1 MHGRCNQLVNKN
13 GQPATTENLDKLQ
26 CNAND
31 SPFYE
36 QYKAYSDAYLAG
48 QDSGFKNDFCKAY
61 RAMGTIG
68 LIAPAEYFD
77 DAAGVIISA

>member
-1 MHGRCNQLVNKN
+1 MDAAISLSTRMASPPPPRTSTKSS
-13 GQPATTENLDKLQ
+13 ATPTTVPL
-26 CNAND
+26 
-31 SPFYE
+31 YE
-36 QYKAYSDAYLAG
+36 QYKAYSDAYLAD
-48 QDSGFKNDFCKAY
+48 QDNGFKSDFCKAY